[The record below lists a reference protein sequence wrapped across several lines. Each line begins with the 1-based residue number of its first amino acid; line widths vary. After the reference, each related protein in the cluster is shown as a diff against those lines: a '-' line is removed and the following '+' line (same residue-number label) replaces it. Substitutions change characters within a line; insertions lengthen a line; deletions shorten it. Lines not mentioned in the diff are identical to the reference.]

1 MKFLRQLI
9 CSTGFLTLLA
19 CPPVGR
25 ADVANPPP
33 DFKEV
38 YDLIRSHLAGETE
51 ADLDQAAVKGLL
63 NELHSKVSL
72 VSGPGQDSAAPEGSL
87 LTKSVVY
94 DGPIA
99 YLRVGRVGDGLAG
112 QIVSALK
119 QLTASN
125 QLKGIILDLRFAD
138 GHDYAAAAAAGDLFV
153 SREMPLLDWG
163 SGSARSKAKSD
174 AITLPLAVLV
184 NHQTAGAAEALAAV
198 LRDNCQAMILGATTA
213 GEATTGR
220 DFPLKNGQFLRIA
233 TASVKVGD
241 NETLSAGGVT
251 PDIQVT
257 VKPEDEKAYFADPF
271 KELPTAANLIAAFG
285 GTPVAA
291 ANGTNRA
298 ARASHISEADL
309 IRERK
314 ERPGMELEY
323 DPPASKLA
331 GPLSPGQEDE
341 KPVIH
346 DPVLGRAVDLL
357 KAISVIR
364 QPRAP

>member
-9 CSTGFLTLLA
+9 CSAGLVTLLA
-19 CPPVGR
+19 CPAIGR
-25 ADVANPPP
+25 ADVTNSPP

-51 ADLDQAAVKGLL
+51 ADLDQTAVKGLL

-72 VSGPGQDSAAPEGSL
+72 VTGTGQEVGTSDGLL

-94 DGPIA
+94 DGAIA
-99 YLRVGRVGDGLAG
+99 CLRVGRVGDGLAG
-112 QIVSALK
+112 QVAAALK

-138 GHDYAAAAAAGDLFV
+138 GHDYAAAAAAADLFV
-153 SREMPLLDWG
+153 SREVPLLDWG
-163 SGSARSKAKSD
+163 GGSSRSKAKSD

-198 LRDNCQAMILGATTA
+198 LRDTCQAMILGTSTA
-213 GEATTGR
+213 GEATIGR
-220 DFPLKNGQFLRIA
+220 DFPLKNGQYLRIA
-233 TASVKVGD
+233 TAPVKVGD
-241 NETLSAGGVT
+241 NNTLSARGVT
-251 PDIQVT
+251 PDIQVS
-257 VKPEDEKAYFADPF
+257 VKAEDEKAYFADPF
-271 KELPTAANLIAAFG
+271 KELPVAANLIAAFG
-285 GTPVAA
+285 GTPVTT
-291 ANGTNRA
+291 ANGTNRT
-298 ARASHISEADL
+298 ARASHITEADL

-323 DPPASKLA
+323 DPPAAKSGGGSSA
-331 GPLSPGQEDE
+331 DQEDE

-346 DPVLGRAVDLL
+346 DPVLGRALDLL

-364 QPRAP
+364 QPHTP

>member
-1 MKFLRQLI
+1 MKVLRQVI
-9 CSTGFLTLLA
+9 CSTGLLTLLA
-19 CPPVGR
+19 CPPMGR
-25 ADVANPPP
+25 ADVASPSP

-63 NELHSKVSL
+63 NELHSRVSL
-72 VSGPGQDSAAPEGSL
+72 VSGAGQDSAASEGSL

-99 YLRVGRVGDGLAG
+99 CLRVGRVGDGLAG

-119 QLTASN
+119 ELTASN
-125 QLKGIILDLRFAD
+125 QIKGIILDLRFAD
-138 GHDYAAAAAAGDLFV
+138 GHDYAAAAAAADLFI
-153 SREMPLLDWG
+153 SKEMPLLDWG

-198 LRDNCQAMILGATTA
+198 LRDDCQAMILGTTTA
-213 GEATTGR
+213 GEATIGR
-220 DFPLKNGQFLRIA
+220 EFPLKNGQFLRIA
-233 TASVKVGD
+233 TAPVKVGD
-241 NETLSAGGVT
+241 NDTLSAGGIT
-251 PDIQVT
+251 PDIKVM

-271 KELPTAANLIAAFG
+271 KEIPTAANLIAAFG
-285 GTPVAA
+285 GTPVSAA
-291 ANGTNRA
+291 SGTNHA
-298 ARASHISEADL
+298 ARASHITEADL

-323 DPPASKLA
+323 DPPASKLG
-331 GPLSPGQEDE
+331 GPLSLDQDDE

-346 DPVLGRAVDLL
+346 DPVLGRALDLL

>member
-9 CSTGFLTLLA
+9 CGTGFLTLLA
-19 CPPVGR
+19 GPTMGR
-25 ADVANPPP
+25 ADVTNSPP

-38 YDLIRSHLAGETE
+38 YDLIRAHLAGET
-51 ADLDQAAVKGLL
+51 DMNLDQAAVKGLL

-72 VSGPGQDSAAPEGSL
+72 VSGTGQENAAAGGSL
-87 LTKSVVY
+87 LAKSAVY

-99 YLRVGRVGDGLAG
+99 CLTVGRVGEGLAD
-112 QIVSALK
+112 QIASSLK

-125 QLKGIILDLRFAD
+125 QLKGIILDLRFVD
-138 GHDYAAAAAAGDLFV
+138 GHDYAAAAAVADLFV
-153 SREMPLLDWG
+153 SKEMPLLDWG
-163 SGSARSKAKSD
+163 SGSSRSKAKSD
-174 AITLPLAVLV
+174 VITLPLAVLV
-184 NHQTAGAAEALAAV
+184 NHQTVGAAEALAAV
-198 LRDNCQAMILGATTA
+198 LRDDCQAMILGATTA
-213 GEATTGR
+213 GEATIGR
-220 DFPLKNGQFLRIA
+220 DFPLKNGQYLRIA
-233 TASVKVGD
+233 TSAVKVGD
-241 NETLSAGGVT
+241 NDTLSAGGIT

-257 VKPEDEKAYFADPF
+257 VKPEDEKAYYADPF

-285 GTPVAA
+285 GVPVTTAD
-291 ANGTNRA
+291 GTNRA
-298 ARASHISEADL
+298 ARASHITEADL

-323 DPPASKLA
+323 DLPASKS
-331 GPLSPGQEDE
+331 GNGSSDQGDE
-341 KPVIH
+341 RSVVH

>member
-9 CSTGFLTLLA
+9 CSTGFLALLA
-19 CPPVGR
+19 CPPMGR
-25 ADVANPPP
+25 ADVASPPP

-72 VSGPGQDSAAPEGSL
+72 VTGTGQDNAAPDGSL

-99 YLRVGRVGDGLAG
+99 GLRVGRVGDGLAG
-112 QIVSALK
+112 QIASALK
-119 QLTASN
+119 ELAASN
-125 QLKGIILDLRFAD
+125 QLKGIVLDLRFAD
-138 GHDYAAAAAAGDLFV
+138 GHDYAAAAAVADLFV
-153 SREMPLLDWG
+153 SKEVPLLDWG
-163 SGSARSKAKSD
+163 SGSSRSKAKTD

-184 NHQTAGAAEALAAV
+184 NHQTAGASEALAAV
-198 LRDNCQAMILGATTA
+198 LRDNCQAMILGTTTA
-213 GEATTGR
+213 GEATIGR
-220 DFPLKNGQFLRIA
+220 DFPLKNGQYLRIA
-233 TASVKVGD
+233 TAPVKVGD
-241 NETLSAGGVT
+241 NVTLSAGGVT
-251 PDIQVT
+251 PDIQVS

-285 GTPVAA
+285 GTPVTA

-298 ARASHISEADL
+298 VRASHITEADL

-323 DPPASKLA
+323 DAPVSKS
-331 GPLSPGQEDE
+331 GSPLSPGQDEE
-341 KPVIH
+341 KPVVH
-346 DPVLGRAVDLL
+346 DPVLGRALDLL